1 MTTAVETDP
10 TASAANTAPEQPV
23 PSWVDAISDPE
34 VLGYI
39 QKKGWSAPADIVQG
53 YRNLEKLVGN
63 EKVPL
68 PKGEHDT
75 EGWDRVFTALGRP
88 STPDAYRL
96 EDADTAAKFH
106 ELGLNTRQAEAIS
119 GWLGESRD
127 RAAKTAAEEAAAKRL
142 AELGAV
148 RSEWGIAYEENLRLS
163 ERAVKEYALSEHA
176 SKIEAAMGTANW
188 LKLTAQ
194 LGRGLGEHAFATGG
208 APQFGMTKEEAVEQI
223 GALTRD
229 RDFIKRYLSG
239 DLEATAKMKTL
250 HAAAHRQAA
259 TL

>member
-1 MTTAVETDP
+1 M
-10 TASAANTAPEQPV
+10 
-23 PSWVDAISDPE
+23 DAISDPE

-39 QKKGWSAPADIVQG
+39 QKKGWSAPTDVVQG

-68 PKGEHDT
+68 PKGEHDN

-96 EDADTAAKFH
+96 DDANAAAKFH
-106 ELGLNTRQAEAIS
+106 EVGLNTRQAESLS
-119 GWLGESRD
+119 GWLGESRE

-148 RSEWGIAYEENLRLS
+148 RSEWGVAYEENLRLS
-163 ERAVKEYALSEHA
+163 ERAVKEYALTEHA
-176 SKIEAAMGTANW
+176 SKIESAMGTANW

-194 LGRGLGEHAFATGG
+194 LGRGPGEHAFAAGG
-208 APQFGMTKEEAVEQI
+208 APQFGTTKEEAVEQI

-229 RDFIKRYLSG
+229 RDFIKRYLAG
-239 DLEATAKMKTL
+239 DHEATAKMKTL
-250 HAAAHRQAA
+250 HAAAHRQG
-259 TL
+259 

>member
-10 TASAANTAPEQPV
+10 TASAANAAPEQPI

-68 PKGEHDT
+68 PKGEQDV
-75 EGWDRVFTALGRP
+75 EGWERVFTALGRP
-88 STPDAYRL
+88 STPDAYKL
-96 EDADTAAKFH
+96 PEAGTAAKFH
-106 ELGLNTRQAEAIS
+106 EVGLNTRQAEALS
-119 GWLGESRD
+119 GWLDENRD
-127 RAAKTAAEEAAAKRL
+127 SAAKTAAEEAAAKRL

-148 RSEWGIAYEENLRLS
+148 RSEWGVAYEENLRLS
-163 ERAVKEYALSEHA
+163 ERAVKEYSLTEHA

-188 LKLTAQ
+188 MKLTMQ
-194 LGRGLGEHAFATGG
+194 LGRGLGEHAFAAGG
-208 APQFGMTKEEAVEQI
+208 APQFGITKEEAIEQI

-239 DLEATAKMKTL
+239 DHEATAKMKTL
-250 HAAAHRQAA
+250 HAAAHR
-259 TL
+259 

>member
-68 PKGEHDT
+68 PKGEHDA
-75 EGWDRVFTALGRP
+75 EGWERVFTALGRP
-88 STPDAYRL
+88 STPDAYQL

-208 APQFGMTKEEAVEQI
+208 APQFGITKEEAVEQI

-250 HAAAHRQAA
+250 HAAAHRQGA